1 VRPLSRV
8 VDLSVPIHEG
18 MAVDDLGP
26 KFWVRLSH
34 AASRPLYQYTQS
46 REGRVFLT
54 TDHVGTHL
62 DGPLRFDPQGLSIE
76 RLPLDRVIRPACLLD
91 LRGVGRGQAIGA
103 AELERAGHALRP
115 GDAAVLWTGHDLH
128 LRSPDYFWHR
138 PRLAMDGAE
147 WLVQRRAGLV
157 AADFPGL
164 GPPGDDR
171 YEVKRALH
179 RGGALTVEQ
188 LTGLAPLEATR
199 WHLAACPLRIRGTAG
214 SLLRAAALVDFTGQ
228 ELVDLSL
235 DIYPGMTALGG
246 AVPTFWAR
254 ASHELTAFFYKNELS
269 YQTTSMLLSEHA
281 GTHIDA
287 PYHFDPDGAAIE
299 AMSLDRLF
307 ARARMLDLTA
317 KRPLE
322 GIGPEDLAAALR
334 RLGEPIEPG
343 DAAVVWTDHS
353 RNYERPDYTH
363 HRPFITAEGAA
374 WLAARRP
381 GLVATDLVGL
391 DEPIDHVTPVHNC
404 LLRAGIPQLQVLT
417 NLARLAGREAYVAAF
432 PLKLV
437 GGTGSP
443 LRAFAVLA
451 RNEGPPTHGRV

>member
-1 VRPLSRV
+1 VRPVERV

-18 MAVDDLGP
+18 MPVDDLGP

-62 DGPLRFDPQGLSIE
+62 DGPLRFDPAGVSVE

-91 LRGVGRGQAIGA
+91 LRGVGRGDAIGA
-103 AELERAGHALRP
+103 AELERAGAGLRA
-115 GDAAVLWTGHDLH
+115 GDAAVLWTGHDRH
-128 LRSPDYFWHR
+128 LASPDYFWHR
-138 PRLAMDGAE
+138 PRLGMDGAE
-147 WLVQRRAGLV
+147 WLVRRRAGLV
-157 AADFPGL
+157 AADFPGI
-164 GPPGDDR
+164 GPPSDDR

-179 RGGALTVEQ
+179 RGACLTVEQ
-188 LTGLAPLEATR
+188 LTGLAALAGTR
-199 WHLAACPLRIRGTAG
+199 WHLAACPLRIRGTPG
-214 SLLRAAALVDFTGQ
+214 SLIRAAALVGFTAR

-246 AVPTFWAR
+246 AVPTFWSR
-254 ASHELTAFFYKNELS
+254 ASHELTGFFYRGELS

-281 GTHIDA
+281 GTHLDA
-287 PYHFDPDGAAIE
+287 PYHFDPNGAAIE
-299 AMSLDRLF
+299 AMPLDGLF
-307 ARARMLDLTA
+307 ARARVLDLRA
-317 KRPLE
+317 MRPLD
-322 GIGPEDLAAALR
+322 GIGPGELDAAVH

-343 DAAVVWTDHS
+343 DAAVVWTEHS
-353 RNYERPDYTH
+353 RNYERPDYTY

-391 DEPIDHVTPVHNC
+391 DEPSDPVTPVHNC

-417 NLARLAGREAYVAAF
+417 DLGRLAGREAYVAAF

-443 LRAFAVLA
+443 LRAFAALA
-451 RNEGPPTHGRV
+451 DGGTDGARR

>member
-1 VRPLSRV
+1 V
-8 VDLSVPIHEG
+8 VDLSVPIYEG
-18 MAVDDLGP
+18 MPVDDLGP

-62 DGPLRFDPQGLSIE
+62 DGPLRFDPRGLSVE
-76 RLPLDRVIRPACLLD
+76 RLPLDRVIRPARLLD
-91 LRGVGRGQAIGA
+91 LRGVARGQAIGV
-103 AELERAGHALRP
+103 AELAQAGKDLQAHE
-115 GDAAVLWTGHDLH
+115 AAVLWTGHDRH
-128 LRSPDYFWHR
+128 LASPDYFWHR
-138 PRLAMDGAE
+138 PRLGMDGAE
-147 WLVQRRAGLV
+147 WLVRRQAGVV

-164 GPPGDDR
+164 GPPSDDR
-171 YEVKRALH
+171 YEVKRVLH
-179 RGGALTVEQ
+179 RGGCLTVEQ
-188 LTGLAPLEATR
+188 LTGLAALTGAR
-199 WHLAACPLRIRGTAG
+199 WHLAVCPLRIRGTPG
-214 SLLRAAALVDFTGQ
+214 SLVRAAALVGFAAR
-228 ELVDLSL
+228 EVVDLSL

-246 AVPTFWAR
+246 AVPTFWSR

-281 GTHIDA
+281 GTHIDS

-299 AMSLDRLF
+299 AMPLDGLL

-322 GIGPEDLAAALR
+322 GIGPDDLDAALR

-343 DAAVVWTDHS
+343 DAAVVWTEHS

-363 HRPFITAEGAA
+363 HRPFITADGAA

-451 RNEGPPTHGRV
+451 

>member
-1 VRPLSRV
+1 
-8 VDLSVPIHEG
+8 
-18 MAVDDLGP
+18 
-26 KFWVRLSH
+26 
-34 AASRPLYQYTQS
+34 
-46 REGRVFLT
+46 
-54 TDHVGTHL
+54 
-62 DGPLRFDPQGLSIE
+62 
-76 RLPLDRVIRPACLLD
+76 
-91 LRGVGRGQAIGA
+91 
-103 AELERAGHALRP
+103 
-115 GDAAVLWTGHDLH
+115 
-128 LRSPDYFWHR
+128 
-138 PRLAMDGAE
+138 
-147 WLVQRRAGLV
+147 
-157 AADFPGL
+157 
-164 GPPGDDR
+164 
-171 YEVKRALH
+171 VKRALH
-179 RGGALTVEQ
+179 RGGCLTVEQ
-188 LTGLAPLEATR
+188 LTGLAALAGAR
-199 WHLAACPLRIRGTAG
+199 WHLAACPLRIRGTPG
-214 SLLRAAALVDFTGQ
+214 SLVRAAALVDFAGR
-228 ELVDLSL
+228 EVVDLSL

-246 AVPTFWAR
+246 AVPTFWWR

-281 GTHIDA
+281 GTHIDS

-299 AMSLDRLF
+299 AMPLEGLL

-322 GIGPEDLAAALR
+322 GIGPDDLEAALR

-343 DAAVVWTDHS
+343 DAAVVWTEHS

-417 NLARLAGREAYVAAF
+417 HLGRLAGREAYIAAF

-451 RNEGPPTHGRV
+451 